1 MNPNENGIQLFRFK
15 QVAFLLLFLLV
26 KVLEAGMKYC
36 IASSQ
41 LHRHRYNITW
51 LNSEFFLI

>member
-1 MNPNENGIQLFRFK
+1 MNPNEK
-15 QVAFLLLFLLV
+15 EEVAILLPFLLV
-26 KVLEAGMKYC
+26 KVSLAGMKYC